1 MIQTLNINVY
11 EAAMRRLR
19 WLFAEFDNVLVAFS
33 GGKDSGV
40 LLNLAYNY
48 AKERGLLH
56 KLAMYFMD
64 YEADYEE
71 TDAFVARCFE
81 RNFPEIRKFWLC
93 LPVSA
98 QCSCSMTEP
107 YWIPWDADKRDIW
120 VRSMPDNPYVVHE
133 GNVPFPFVKGTYGKD
148 TRINFSKWF
157 SGKHGK
163 TVVLVGIRC
172 DESLNRLSILTSGH
186 RINMYKERR
195 WTNRIDERT
204 FVAYP
209 IYDWGVE
216 DIWAANGKFGFDY
229 NRAYDLMYKAGLSIH
244 EMRIASPFHSCGQAT
259 LKLYKALSPHVW
271 GKMIS
276 RVNGVNFMGLYGGTV
291 ATGYK
296 KASKPKHLTW
306 KEYAQFLLNTLSDDM
321 RERFLTNIR
330 RFETS
335 WSEKGYGRN
344 PRVIA
349 QMEAEGMT
357 VERTGKISKLCTKP
371 GVYEIVKIK
380 SGITDE
386 TEISDFRH
394 CPSWKAICITIL
406 KNDWTLQY
414 MGCSRTKKDMERR
427 RRIMEKY
434 RNI

>member
-1 MIQTLNINVY
+1 M
-11 EAAMRRLR
+11 
-19 WLFAEFDNVLVAFS
+19 
-33 GGKDSGV
+33 
-40 LLNLAYNY
+40 
-48 AKERGLLH
+48 
-56 KLAMYFMD
+56 
-64 YEADYEE
+64 
-71 TDAFVARCFE
+71 
-81 RNFPEIRKFWLC
+81 
-93 LPVSA
+93 
-98 QCSCSMTEP
+98 
-107 YWIPWDADKRDIW
+107 
-120 VRSMPDNPYVVHE
+120 
-133 GNVPFPFVKGTYGKD
+133 
-148 TRINFSKWF
+148 
-157 SGKHGK
+157 
-163 TVVLVGIRC
+163 
-172 DESLNRLSILTSGH
+172 
-186 RINMYKERR
+186 
-195 WTNRIDERT
+195 
-204 FVAYP
+204 
-209 IYDWGVE
+209 E

-229 NRAYDLMYKAGLSIH
+229 NRAYDLMYRAGLSIH